1 MSQTLGSESTKLEV
15 INLPQSA
22 SIFLSSVK
30 RTRDVPECKYFL
42 SSVNVPECTYF
53 SQPCKTKYLQR
64 ASTPNPRIPTEGV
77 QRVVEGLRA
86 AVVRAA
92 IHAAE
97 AVRVMTAYLQLSTV
111 LIINIPRKIMN
122 EFIFCT
128 TIMMH
133 GSYCEETSLSA
144 PK

>member
-64 ASTPNPRIPTEGV
+64 ASTPNPRIPAAEGV
-77 QRVVEGLRA
+77 KRVVVVEGLRA

-92 IHAAE
+92 IHAAK
-97 AVRVMTAYLQLSTV
+97 AIRIVTAHLQLSTV
-111 LIINIPRKIMN
+111 VIINMQVLRQSP
-122 EFIFCT
+122 
-128 TIMMH
+128 
-133 GSYCEETSLSA
+133 A
-144 PK
+144 